1 MQSFPFLTAAVSD
14 VYRDIYRRSTSRHK
28 KLFLLLLAGLLAST
42 IIETGAV
49 ALIAMYAS
57 AIASPSSLQ
66 GILAKL
72 PARLQFLASPDSSK
86 DFLLI
91 FSAVVLVCAAVKNLA
106 RCASQYGLNLYCADI
121 STHFGKLFLRGF
133 KSMPFEWH
141 MRQKSSDILTA
152 FQWRDVIGGAI
163 LVSVIQVVNECAL
176 LVLLSSTI
184 LFINPGIFL
193 LIIAIG
199 TLGAGVIFFLV
210 RPALDSLAKSL
221 LKTYGDIYDNYL
233 HLVNG
238 IKDVIIFNAKSRLTK
253 IDAVLDDYAGLVGKQ
268 AFVLRLPSDILEV
281 VGIALI
287 TGTVIFLVVYQNQ
300 SIAVVMG
307 TLALIT
313 VTAWRVLPSINQILS
328 CISRIRSTL
337 PSARRHLEYLRQF
350 DAQVNQIERPL
361 PDALPLKREIRL
373 ESVSYAYDDAPAP
386 ALQHVSFTLKK
397 GSTLG
402 LVGASGAG
410 KSTLADLVMGLLT
423 PTEGAIFIDDV
434 RLSADTA
441 LAWRKTIGYVPQSSY
456 IENDTLRSNIA
467 FGKLEDEIDDARVR
481 ESCRKSNILDFLEGL
496 PEGLDTVMGERGV
509 RLSGG
514 QGQRLAIARA
524 LYVQPGLIVL
534 DEATSA
540 LDHKNEKIIQETL
553 QRLHGSVTMI
563 IIAHRMSTLDFCD
576 DLLWLENGKV
586 RLYGDAK
593 DVLEEYAKSL

>member
-1 MQSFPFLTAAVSD
+1 MFHFSKTEAGGI
-14 VYRDIYRRSTSRHK
+14 YRDIYRRCTPRHK
-28 KLFLLLLAGLLAST
+28 KLFMLLLAVLLAST

-57 AIASPSSLQ
+57 AISSPSALQ
-66 GILAKL
+66 EILAKL
-72 PARLQFLASPDSSK
+72 PARLHFLASPDASK
-86 DFLLI
+86 EFLLI
-91 FSAVVLVCAAVKNLA
+91 FSAVILLCAAVKNLT
-106 RCASQYGLNLYCADI
+106 RCFAQYCLNLYCADI
-121 STHFGKLFLRGF
+121 STHFGKLFLKGF
-133 KSMPFEWH
+133 KSMPYEWH
-141 MRQKSSDILTA
+141 MRQKSSDLITA
-152 FQWRDVIGGAI
+152 FQWRDVIGNAI
-163 LVSVIQVVNECAL
+163 LVSVIQVANECAL
-176 LVLLSSTI
+176 LFLLSFTI
-184 LFINPGIFL
+184 LLINPKIFL
-193 LIIAIG
+193 LIILIG
-199 TLGAGVIFFLV
+199 SVGSCVIFFLI
-210 RPALDSLAKSL
+210 RPALDSIAKRL
-221 LKTYGDIYDNYL
+221 LKTYRDIYDNYL

-238 IKDVIIFNAKSRLTK
+238 IKDVIIFNAKSRMTK
-253 IDAVLDDYAGLVGKQ
+253 IDAVLDDYARLVGKQ

-287 TGTVIFLVVYQNQ
+287 TGTVVFLMVYQNR
-300 SIAVVMG
+300 SISVVMG

-328 CISRIRSTL
+328 CVSRIRSSL
-337 PSARRHLEYLRQF
+337 PSAKRHLEYLDQF
-350 DAQVNQIERPL
+350 DAHAKQVGQVPSGSLEL
-361 PDALPLKREIRL
+361 TREIRL
-373 ESVSYAYDDAPAP
+373 ESVSYVYDDAQTQ
-386 ALQHVSFTLKK
+386 ALQRVSFTLKK

-402 LVGASGAG
+402 LVGTSGAG
-410 KSTLADLVMGLLT
+410 KSTLADLIMGLLT
-423 PTEGAIFIDDV
+423 PTEGAVFIDDV
-434 RLSADTA
+434 RLTADTA
-441 LAWRKTIGYVPQSSY
+441 LAWRKTIGYVPQASY

-553 QRLHGSVTMI
+553 QHLHGSVTMI

-576 DLLWLENGKV
+576 NLLWLESGKV

-593 DVLEEYAKSL
+593 DVLEEYVKSL